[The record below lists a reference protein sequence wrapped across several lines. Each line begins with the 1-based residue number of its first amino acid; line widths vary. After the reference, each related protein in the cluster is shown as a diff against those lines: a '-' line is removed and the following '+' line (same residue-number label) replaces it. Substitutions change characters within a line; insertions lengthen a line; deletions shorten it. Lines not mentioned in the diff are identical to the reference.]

1 MIKNFLNHKI
11 KISFLIILLC
21 LASGRFYDW
30 VTDGFTINNITSE
43 FAYREAFSP
52 IVRSEIPIDEIL
64 NQKFTFLAKGGQSYA
79 FLSADG
85 NHVLKLIK
93 QKHLKPSRL
102 EKFIFRLPF
111 FEGIKQKKEERLK
124 KRIVSLLGSILI
136 SHELLGDQT
145 GLEYL
150 HLSPTWQLHGT
161 AQIVDKIGISHLIDL
176 DRMEFIVQKKGDL
189 LSTKINQLQEKKD
202 FTGIQKVL
210 KQTEDL
216 LILCID
222 RGIDDIDIHNFF
234 NNVGFINE
242 DAFIIDVGP
251 FFKNEKLKDP
261 SFYHQ
266 AKELRIQMLHDWFRA
281 SYPEVS
287 KLLCKKK

>member
-1 MIKNFLNHKI
+1 MIKKFLNHKI
-11 KISFLIILLC
+11 KVSILIVLLC
-21 LASGRFYDW
+21 LALGRFYDW

-43 FAYREAFSP
+43 FAYREGLSP
-52 IVRSEIPIDEIL
+52 IGISEIPIDEIL
-64 NQKFTFLAKGGQSYA
+64 SQKFTFLAKGGQTYA

-85 NHVLKLIK
+85 KHVLKLIK

-102 EKFIFRLPF
+102 EKIIFRFSF
-111 FEGIKQKKEERLK
+111 FENIKQKKEERLK
-124 KRIVSLLGSILI
+124 RRIESLLGSILI
-136 SHELLGDQT
+136 SHEHLGDKT

-150 HLSPTWQLHGT
+150 HLSPTKQLHRT
-161 AQIVDKIGISHLIDL
+161 AQIVDKIGISYLIDL
-176 DRMEFIVQKKGDL
+176 DRMEFMVQKKGDL
-189 LSTKINQLQEKKD
+189 LSTRINQLQEKKD
-202 FTGIQKVL
+202 FAGIQKVL

-216 LILCID
+216 LLLCID

-261 SFYHQ
+261 SFYLQ
-266 AKELRIQMLHDWFRA
+266 AKELRIHMLHDWFRT
-281 SYPEVS
+281 SYPELS
-287 KLLCKKK
+287 L